1 MENYFNKSRN
11 SKCSSCYTSHKTL
24 GNSVGHRHSGQ
35 TGRKQLLPSNI
46 ISGKKKKQ
54 FKPFINNRYWRYLP
68 EGNISILWSIAESI
82 SISIISEKKI

>member
-46 ISGKKKKQ
+46 ISGKKNK
-54 FKPFINNRYWRYLP
+54 NNL
-68 EGNISILWSIAESI
+68 NHL
-82 SISIISEKKI
+82 SIIDTEGICQKEIFQSCDPLLNQYQYQ